1 MRRRDFRCRRPR
13 FGSVRNRSVSSAPPG
28 FTLVEV
34 IVALLVLELGL
45 LGVAGLALRAL
56 QLLSESSAR
65 SRAAVAVEEVVDSLA
80 ASGVGDGGFRRFEG
94 GTVEWS
100 PEGARPV
107 GIGASLLEHVTIV
120 ARGSASDDPVLTVRA
135 ILPGR

>member
-1 MRRRDFRCRRPR
+1 MRRRVLRCRRPR
-13 FGSVRNRSVSSAPPG
+13 VGSAGGRSVSSAPSG

-56 QLLSESSAR
+56 QLLSESSVR

-80 ASGVGDGGFRRFEG
+80 ASGVGGGGLRRFEG

-107 GIGASLLEHVTIV
+107 GIGVPPLEEVSIV
-120 ARGSASDDPVLTVRA
+120 ARGSSSDDPVLTVRA